1 MIRPRAHIKLSLHI
15 PENINKKYSGLLDHD
30 SDLDTIA
37 KGDIQIEGLRTT
49 RMEIKTQLDST

>member
-37 KGDIQIEGLRTT
+37 KGDI
-49 RMEIKTQLDST
+49 